1 MDSQRSMRHN
11 IFLASVTEEE
21 WLSATLWFIF
31 AFLSSCLRN
40 LIGRL
45 PVCLTNKV
53 TRSLMVIL
61 TKGRQGWL
69 YNIAQRSQDGEGGDV
84 AFGE

>member
-11 IFLASVTEEE
+11 IFLASVTEED

-31 AFLSSCLRN
+31 AFLSSCLRK

-53 TRSLMVIL
+53 THSLMVIL

-69 YNIAQRSQDGEGGDV
+69 YDIAQRSQDGEGGDV
-84 AFGE
+84 AFAE